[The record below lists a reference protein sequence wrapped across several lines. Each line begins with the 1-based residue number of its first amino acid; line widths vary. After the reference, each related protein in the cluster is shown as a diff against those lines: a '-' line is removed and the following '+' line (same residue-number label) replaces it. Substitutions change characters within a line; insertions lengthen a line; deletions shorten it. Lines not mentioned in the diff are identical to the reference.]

1 MLADW
6 FDNGR
11 IDRLYPLNC
20 YEEAIDAIP
29 DDLRDYADAED
40 VITRALQAALRG
52 ELAPGGRDPTP
63 GDDDP
68 TAPGSGGSGDGG
80 SGGTGNSDNPQ
91 AAPDVD
97 TSGPSSI
104 PIPLLVL
111 GGMSLALLAAG
122 GLGYLSRR
130 RAAAGERR
138 AERLRPAGVE
148 RSRPAR
154 EAPPRVQW
162 PSRVFVPIC
171 RGFFADTYRPA
182 RSLPSPARSYDDQP
196 SLGREDVDCRTRV
209 REEAMATAEQA
220 QVTEKTADE
229 VVNTVVDAETSVA
242 PKRYF
247 TVPGIDPFDAIEW
260 ELRDAHIP
268 GKDGPTFEQKD
279 VEFPKFWS
287 QTATNIVAQKYF
299 RGRMAS
305 PERERSVKQ
314 MVGRVVDTIGGWG
327 REGGYFASDEEA
339 DTFEAEL
346 KAILVKQYA
355 SFNSPV
361 WFNVGF
367 EAQPQCS
374 ACFILSIDDSME
386 SILDWIRREG
396 VIFRGGS
403 GSGLNLSRLRSSK
416 EQLSKGGYASGPVS
430 FMRGADAS
438 AGTIKSGGKTRRAAK
453 MVVLDVDHP
462 DVEEFIWC
470 KAKEERKA
478 RVLEQAG
485 YDMSLNSPDW
495 ASIQYQN
502 ANNSVRVT
510 DQFMEAV
517 LEDKEW
523 NLTARTDGSVVETTD
538 ARAVLRQM
546 AEAAWECADP
556 GVQYDTTIN
565 SWHTLPN
572 TGRINASNPCS
583 EYMSID
589 DSACNLASLNLMK
602 FRREDGEFDVEAF
615 EHAVDVVFLA
625 QEIAVGYSSYPTPEI
640 GRNARAYR
648 QLGLGYANLGALLM
662 ARGLPYDSDEGRAY
676 AAAITAL
683 MTGRGYRKSAEVA
696 RRMGPFAGYQ
706 PNAAAMTGVIAKH
719 RAAVGN
725 IDHSQSVPEDL
736 LSAARRAWD
745 DALSAGEVSG
755 FRNAQATV
763 LAPTGTISFMMDC
776 DTTGVE
782 PDFSLVKSKRLV
794 GGGEITIVNKTVPMA
809 LAKLGYAPTE
819 ADEVVAFIDERNTI
833 VGSPYVKTEHYPVF
847 DCAIGDRAIHYMGHV
862 KMMGAVQPFISGAIS
877 KTVNLP
883 EEITVDEISQLLIE
897 SWQLG
902 VKAIAIYRDNCKV
915 AQPLSK
921 KGDAGA
927 TTLAPVSGVVGALPQ
942 RRRIPDDR
950 IEVGRKFKVGEYEG
964 YIHVG
969 LFEDGTPGDIFV
981 DIAKEGTTLAGLMN
995 SFMISVSLG
1004 LQYGVPLE
1012 VYVSKFSHMRFEPSG
1027 MTNDADIR
1035 VAKSIV
1041 DYIFRWMGKKFLS
1054 TEQQEEAGILTA
1066 EVKARLA
1073 AAYTEAGGEAAAVAA
1088 ALEPVPAGQTAL
1100 FNQWEDAQECA
1111 RCGGRMVRTGSCY
1124 TCRDCGTNT
1133 GCS

>member
-1 MLADW
+1 MASARQLETVEIAD
-6 FDNGR
+6 
-11 IDRLYPLNC
+11 
-20 YEEAIDAIP
+20 EQ
-29 DDLRDYADAED
+29 LRNTVVED
-40 VITRALQAALRG
+40 GAALGVRRFFTI
-52 ELAPGGRDPTP
+52 PGRDP
-63 GDDDP
+63 
-68 TAPGSGGSGDGG
+68 
-80 SGGTGNSDNPQ
+80 
-91 AAPDVD
+91 
-97 TSGPSSI
+97 
-104 PIPLLVL
+104 
-111 GGMSLALLAAG
+111 
-122 GLGYLSRR
+122 
-130 RAAAGERR
+130 
-138 AERLRPAGVE
+138 
-148 RSRPAR
+148 
-154 EAPPRVQW
+154 
-162 PSRVFVPIC
+162 F
-171 RGFFADTYRPA
+171 
-182 RSLPSPARSYDDQP
+182 
-196 SLGREDVDCRTRV
+196 
-209 REEAMATAEQA
+209 
-220 QVTEKTADE
+220 DE
-229 VVNTVVDAETSVA
+229 IDWET
-242 PKRYF
+242 
-247 TVPGIDPFDAIEW
+247 
-260 ELRDAHIP
+260 RDALIP
-268 GKDGPTFEQKD
+268 GKDGPAFEQKD

-299 RGRMAS
+299 RGRMSS
-305 PERERSVKQ
+305 PERETSVKQ
-314 MVGRVVDTIGGWG
+314 MIGRVVSTIGAWG
-327 REGGYFASDEEA
+327 REGSYFADEEEA
-339 DTFEAEL
+339 ETFEAEL
-346 KAILVKQYA
+346 KALLVNQYVA
-355 SFNSPV
+355 FNSPV

-367 EAQPQCS
+367 EETPQCS

-403 GSGLNLSRLRSSK
+403 GSGVNLSKLRSSK

-470 KAKEERKA
+470 KSKEEEKA
-478 RVLEQAG
+478 RVLEAAG
-485 YDMSLNSPDW
+485 YDMSLNSEDW

-510 DQFMEAV
+510 DGFMDAAD
-517 LEDKEW
+517 EDGDW
-523 NLTARTDGSVVETTD
+523 NLTARTDGAVVDTVK
-538 ARAVLRQM
+538 ARELLRQI
-546 AEAAWECADP
+546 AEAAWKSADP

-565 SWHTLPN
+565 KWHTLPN

-589 DSACNLASLNLMK
+589 DSACNLASLNLLK
-602 FRREDGEFDVEAF
+602 FRREDGELDVEAF

-640 GRNARAYR
+640 ERNAKAYR

-683 MTGRGYRKSAEVA
+683 MTGRAYRKSAEIA
-696 RRMGPFAGYQ
+696 GRMGAFAGYQ
-706 PNAAAMTGVIAKH
+706 PNAGAMIGVMSMH

-725 IDHSQSVPEDL
+725 IENTDVVPKDL
-736 LSAARRAWD
+736 LSAARKSWD
-745 DALSAGEVSG
+745 DALNLGELHG
-755 FRNAQATV
+755 YRNAQATV

-782 PDFSLVKSKRLV
+782 PGFSLVKSKKLV

-809 LAKLGYAPTE
+809 LDKLGYAP
-819 ADEVVAFIDERNTI
+819 DEVKEIEAFIDERNTI
-833 VGSPYVKTEHYPVF
+833 VGAPYVKSEHYPVF

-862 KMMGAVQPFISGAIS
+862 KMMGAAQPFISGAIS

-883 EEITVDEISQLLIE
+883 ESATADEIAQLWIE
-897 SWQLG
+897 AWQLG

-915 AQPLSK
+915 AQPLSGK
-921 KGDAGA
+921 SEKGDA
-927 TTLAPVSGVVGALPQ
+927 LAVGGQTAAPPPVPLTQ
-942 RRRIPDDR
+942 RRRLPDDR
-950 IEVGRKFKVGEYEG
+950 VEVGRKFRVGDYEG

-1012 VYVSKFSHMRFEPSG
+1012 VYVSKVSQMRFEPSG
-1027 MTNDADIR
+1027 LTNDEDIR

-1054 TEQQEEAGILTA
+1054 TEQQEEAGILSP
-1066 EVKARLA
+1066 EVKARMA
-1073 AAYTEAGGEAAAVAA
+1073 AAYANGGTTPGVNVAN
-1088 ALEPVPAGQTAL
+1088 PPA
-1100 FNQWEDAQECA
+1100 E
-1111 RCGGRMVRTGSCY
+1111 
-1124 TCRDCGTNT
+1124 
-1133 GCS
+1133 